1 MTKGETIISDG
12 GDILQINYEDYDVEA
27 FGGSDVECTYTL
39 YNDDRQKLE
48 EELRKE
54 GLDGTLKEMILAH
67 FGEDPDLYA
76 FTTYCKAKNIEYHKF
91 VWIS

>member
-39 YNDDRQKLE
+39 DKDNRQKLLE
-48 EELRKE
+48 ALRTE

-67 FGEDPDLYA
+67 FGEDPNLYA
-76 FTTYCKAKNIEYHKF
+76 FTTYCEAKNIEYRKF

>member
-1 MTKGETIISDG
+1 MTKGETIIHDHG
-12 GDILQINYEDYDVEA
+12 NIFTINYEDFDVES

-39 YNDDRQKLE
+39 DNDNRQKLQE
-48 EELRKE
+48 ALIKE

-67 FGEDPDLYA
+67 FGEDPNLYA
-76 FTTYCKAKNIEYHKF
+76 FTTYCEAKNIKYHKF